1 MITNTNTS
9 KQLKNKR
16 QEASK
21 FNVLWFKNYDGT
33 TTLKVVTRE
42 QYNRS
47 LFLGAS
53 TITSLTWSATCHNRG
68 TESMIN

>member
-1 MITNTNTS
+1 MITNANAL

-33 TTLKVVTRE
+33 TSLKVVTRN
-42 QYNRS
+42 QYNRMMVR
-47 LFLGAS
+47 F
-53 TITSLTWSATCHNRG
+53 NP
-68 TESMIN
+68 